1 MTELMLN
8 IPRTPRFFPRLVH
21 FVTCF
26 VAASVESPATVLE
39 PVLDCLVESPVHL
52 QVACMN

>member
-8 IPRTPRFFPRLVH
+8 IPRTPRFFPRPVH
-21 FVTCF
+21 FVTYF

-39 PVLDCLVESPVHL
+39 PVLDCQVESPVHL